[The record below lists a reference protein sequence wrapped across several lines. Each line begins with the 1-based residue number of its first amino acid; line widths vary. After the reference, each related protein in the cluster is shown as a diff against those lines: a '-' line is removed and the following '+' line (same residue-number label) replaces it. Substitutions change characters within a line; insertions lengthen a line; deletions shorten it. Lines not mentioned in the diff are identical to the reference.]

1 MKNPDPKTESLSSKC
16 LRAAALVIVCSLCL
30 SVVLLAASVALGM
43 VAVAVLSVIGAY
55 ALKPEETR
63 MVFRA
68 LGAQVGAL
76 REAALQFVSAMSEI
90 VRTMSEAARAF
101 TEQGE
106 KGSADADPARSGEN
120 SSQTAQARQKI
131 GSD

>member
-101 TEQGE
+101 TEQG
-106 KGSADADPARSGEN
+106 
-120 SSQTAQARQKI
+120 
-131 GSD
+131 